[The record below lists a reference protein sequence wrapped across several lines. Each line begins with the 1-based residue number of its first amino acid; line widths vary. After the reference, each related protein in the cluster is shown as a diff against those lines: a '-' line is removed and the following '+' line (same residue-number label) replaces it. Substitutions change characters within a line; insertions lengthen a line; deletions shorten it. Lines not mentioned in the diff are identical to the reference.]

1 MANNQDKRNLVPKG
15 SPKQNYQLWIIL
27 TLIILIVSVFYFNKS
42 NAVIE
47 ISENR
52 FEKMALSHDVEK
64 VVFIRNQNYV
74 EVTLKKEALQN
85 AKYILLILDFS

>member
-27 TLIILIVSVFYFNKS
+27 TLVVLIVSVFYFNKS

-52 FEKMALSHDVEK
+52 FEKMAL
-64 VVFIRNQNYV
+64 RAM
-74 EVTLKKEALQN
+74 TLRRLSISEIK
-85 AKYILLILDFS
+85 IT